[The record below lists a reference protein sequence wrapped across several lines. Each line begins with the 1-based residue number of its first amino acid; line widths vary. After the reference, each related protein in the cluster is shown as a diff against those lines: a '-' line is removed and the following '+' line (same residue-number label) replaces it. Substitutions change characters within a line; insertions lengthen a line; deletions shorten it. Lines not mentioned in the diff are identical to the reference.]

1 MTTSAASRSQILKR
15 LESQATIIGDHSQFE
30 ECAYASV
37 GPDGK
42 GLVKQP
48 RWRVDAKWVE
58 FECGCRAERCR
69 DLKGVKSWDP
79 VIFEGLPEQSLYDFV
94 CHRHEPH
101 MNKRLMGNYVDFSQ
115 WRRNRRPLLI
125 GH

>member
-1 MTTSAASRSQILKR
+1 MTTSAASRSAILKR
-15 LESQATIIGDHSQFE
+15 LESQATILGEDNWE
-30 ECAYASV
+30 DCKYAV
-37 GPDGK
+37 TTPDGR

-69 DLKGVKSWDP
+69 TLKGVKAWDP
-79 VIFEGLPEQSLYDFV
+79 VIFEGLPEQALYDFV

-101 MNKRLMGNYVDFSQ
+101 MNKRLMGNYVDFNQ

-125 GH
+125 GN